1 MQHIRFFLGWIKI
14 REYESSGSGSAPL
27 LVNKHLL
34 PGIPDADGNNL
45 CAWGQP
51 ILRRTRIILVSTGMS
66 NMKYGSYG
74 THINSINQKAG
85 WTARSRPFWLEPE
98 PEPFFGPAPTPT
110 PTLL

>member
-98 PEPFFGPAPTPT
+98 PEI
-110 PTLL
+110 